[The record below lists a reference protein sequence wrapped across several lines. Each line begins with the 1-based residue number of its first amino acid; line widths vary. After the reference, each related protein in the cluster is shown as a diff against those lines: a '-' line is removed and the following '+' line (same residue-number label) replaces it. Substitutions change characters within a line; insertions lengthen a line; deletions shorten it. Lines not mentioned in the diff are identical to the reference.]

1 MENRIEMYHRLYVL
15 CMVGMLPG
23 LLLSIFLYIRLNMY
37 EVFGYFR
44 RKCVAGRKTTG
55 KSKLKV
61 SFLLIAVTIFT
72 LWIGLGLLAHGEEE
86 PADAEGSK
94 VKITCQEANFQ
105 IDEKSYYRDSF
116 WVRIE
121 IEKEKTMEDIQ
132 SSCEWKLYKDGEE
145 VEAPDM
151 EWSEEEDHMQ
161 GELWIKADQE
171 THMADG
177 VYELEVIWT
186 EKEELET
193 PDITDLEEPEDNQNS
208 MKADAIEETNIQEN
222 KDVDDIEEIER
233 EIELHSPELV
243 LDTSAPE
250 IEMHFTTPS
259 GDPVSYGNYQEY
271 GYWFSKEPVT
281 AKTQITDPFSGIGQ
295 AEVVILDADGEVIR
309 TEKFERE
316 PENSDG
322 EEDESEEGTADDQ
335 TSYWEQSIGLP
346 ENGTEFN
353 GTILI
358 NVEDRLENTDS
369 QNGSI
374 IVESEQ
380 AHQTQTPIQMEIL
393 TEPGRMV
400 DGEAY
405 YRSDVRVKYVFTDEI
420 SGLRTLS
427 IKAGNELTEEK
438 NYLEQAGTD
447 RTESP
452 GQPIT
457 HTFEWE
463 GTIAAEHNNQNDVSV
478 SATVVDNAGYEDQID
493 EKLHIDTTV
502 PEITVEYDKNDPIN
516 ERFYQEPRTATVS
529 IKERNFAVED
539 VEFLITGTDG
549 VRPAIGEWT
558 SFGEGDETVHRCQVT
573 FSEDGEYTFSVKF
586 QDKAGNQAVY
596 DRVDE
601 FVIDQTAPVL
611 TVQWDTEQ
619 SQNGNYYANGRQALI
634 QVEERNFAPEEM
646 EVLVEQEY
654 GQSQSSDWETQ
665 GLIHQK
671 RISFSED
678 GTYGLTVRGR
688 DLAGNVCAEYRS
700 DSFVIDQTPP
710 ELEIRGVRDGS
721 ANAGV
726 LKPEIISQDLNYQ
739 PGSLEVRLTG
749 SLRGARTFSG
759 KYVMASDGQQYTY
772 ENFPEEPSTDDIYV
786 LEAVARDLAGNES
799 RRICSFSVNRFG
811 SVYTFDQLTEQL
823 LDGNRYLK
831 NGAQMTIT
839 ETNVDGLYLQNIL
852 CSHNGKS
859 RTLEK
864 NRDYTVSEKETLGD
878 WKQYVYQ
885 IRKEVFSQNGLYEI
899 AVCSEDLASNY
910 SNTIL
915 KDRTIR
921 FTVDHTPP
929 RIRVSGIRNQGIYR
943 EQERVIN
950 LYLED
955 NLHLEQAEVT
965 YDGDTTS
972 YDAETLR
979 ASDRGIALRLG
990 KSEQWQN
997 LRIRAIDAAGNET
1010 EENLNFLIWPEKNSG
1025 RNWLWLFGILLAAC
1039 VIIACK
1045 TSRKPLYCM
1054 YRKAVDKDGRND
1066 R

>member
-61 SFLLIAVTIFT
+61 SFLLLTVTIFT

-86 PADAEGSK
+86 PADTDESG
-94 VKITCQEANFQ
+94 VRIICQEADFQ

-121 IEKEKTMEDIQ
+121 IEKEDVSEDIQ

-151 EWSEEEDHMQ
+151 EWSEEEDHIQ
-161 GELWIKADQE
+161 GELWIEAEQE

-186 EKEELET
+186 EKEET
-193 PDITDLEEPEDNQNS
+193 EEPEEPG
-208 MKADAIEETNIQEN
+208 AEEPEVSEKVT
-222 KDVDDIEEIER
+222 
-233 EIELHSPELV
+233 ELHSPELV

-250 IEMHFTTPS
+250 IEMDFITQS
-259 GDPVSYGNYQEY
+259 GEPVSYGNYQEY

-281 AKTQITDPFSGIGQ
+281 AKIQVTDSLSGIGQ

-309 TEKFERE
+309 TERFECE
-316 PENSDG
+316 PENSD
-322 EEDESEEGTADDQ
+322 EEQDESEADIVRGQ
-335 TSYWEQSIGLP
+335 ASCWEQSIVLP
-346 ENGTEFN
+346 DKGTEFD

-358 NVEDRLENTDS
+358 NVKDRLGNKDS
-369 QNGSI
+369 ENGSI
-374 IVESEQ
+374 IVESEH
-380 AHQTQTPIQMEIL
+380 AHQTQIPVQLEIL

-420 SGLRTLS
+420 SGLRKLS
-427 IKAGNELTEEK
+427 LKAGNELAEAK

-452 GQPIT
+452 GQSIT

-463 GTIAAEHNNQNDVSV
+463 GTIMAEHNNQNDVSV

-502 PEITVEYDKNDPIN
+502 PEITVEYDKNDPVN
-516 ERFYQEPRTATVS
+516 ERFYREPRTAMVS

-549 VRPAIGEWT
+549 VRPNIGEWT
-558 SFGEGDETVHRCQVT
+558 SSGEGDETVHRCQVT

-619 SQNGNYYANGRQALI
+619 SQNGNYYAKERQALI
-634 QVEERNFAPEEM
+634 QVEEQNFVPEEM

-654 GQSQSSDWETQ
+654 GRSQSSDWETQ
-665 GLIHQK
+665 GQIHQK
-671 RISFSED
+671 RIYFSED

-688 DLAGNVCAEYRS
+688 DLAGNTCFEYQS
-700 DSFVIDQTPP
+700 DLFVIDQTPP
-710 ELEIRGVRDGS
+710 ELEIRGVAEGS

-749 SLRGARTFSG
+749 SLRGVRTFSG
-759 KYVMASDGQQYTY
+759 KYVMTSDGQQYTY

-799 RRICSFSVNRFG
+799 RQTCSFSVNRFG

-965 YDGDTTS
+965 YDGNTTS
-972 YDAETLR
+972 YDAETLNT
-979 ASDRGIALRLG
+979 SDNGIALRLG

-997 LRIRAIDAAGNET
+997 LRIRATDAAGNET

-1025 RNWLWLFGILLAAC
+1025 GNWLWLLSILLAAG

-1045 TSRKPLYCM
+1045 ISKE
-1054 YRKAVDKDGRND
+1054 
-1066 R
+1066 